1 VNIAGPDWFS
11 DMRWRVA
18 AETGGAAAGL
28 LALIVMARFVDK
40 RGLDTIGLPPSGAL
54 RDLVDGTI
62 LGIVIF
68 AVPIVILLALGM
80 ARFDPDYSKFSGT
93 ALAMA
98 LLYVFVNVLDQEFL
112 VRSYLFQ
119 EVWRRYSATA
129 AVVVS
134 TVVFVALH
142 AGAIS
147 KGINGE
153 LAGIDVLFASI
164 LLGVAYLRTK
174 ALWLPIG
181 IHFGWN
187 GLQGPVLGI
196 NVTGTDPGGP
206 WHAFSF
212 QGADLWTGG
221 TMGIEGGLAGLA
233 GPLVGI
239 ALVVFLFRRRENEAR
254 RLGEPIPT

>member
-1 VNIAGPDWFS
+1 MFCSP
-11 DMRWRVA
+11 
-18 AETGGAAAGL
+18 
-28 LALIVMARFVDK
+28 
-40 RGLDTIGLPPSGAL
+40 
-54 RDLVDGTI
+54 
-62 LGIVIF
+62 
-68 AVPIVILLALGM
+68 
-80 ARFDPDYSKFSGT
+80 
-93 ALAMA
+93 
-98 LLYVFVNVLDQEFL
+98 
-112 VRSYLFQ
+112 
-119 EVWRRYSATA
+119 
-129 AVVVS
+129 
-134 TVVFVALH
+134 
-142 AGAIS
+142 
-147 KGINGE
+147 
-153 LAGIDVLFASI
+153 ASCS
-164 LLGVAYLRTK
+164 GVAYLRTK

-254 RLGEPIPT
+254 RLGGPIPT